1 MFDLPK
7 KMKMRGFTLV
17 ELLVVVAI
25 IGILVTIVLISVN
38 PAKLIF
44 RSRDSKRIQEL
55 KEIQVAIQSYQNDNN
70 KFPSTAATC
79 PVTAPNYCISTRA
92 TPPPEWIDGLTV
104 TYAKTL
110 PRDPSNSAT
119 HYYFYRSDAN
129 GDEYVLAARL
139 EDASNQQLTAVVTD
153 GGVLDTNPAIG
164 VGEFNCTS
172 VYGAGIPCYVVSNP

>member
-70 KFPSTAATC
+70 KFPSTAAQC
-79 PVTAPNYCISTRA
+79 PVTSPYCKSDSGSN
-92 TPPPEWIDGLTV
+92 PWIYGLTT
-104 TYAKTL
+104 TYAKNV
-110 PRDPSNSAT
+110 PKDPTNT
-119 HYYFYRSDAN
+119 GGYYYFYRSDAN

>member
-70 KFPSTAATC
+70 KFPSTAAQC
-79 PVTAPNYCISTRA
+79 PVASRYCKTDSGSK
-92 TPPPEWIDGLTV
+92 PWIYGLT
-104 TYAKTL
+104 TTSAKNE
-110 PRDPSNSAT
+110 PQDPPNTAG
-119 HYYFYRSDAN
+119 YYLF
-129 GDEYVLAARL
+129 
-139 EDASNQQLTAVVTD
+139 
-153 GGVLDTNPAIG
+153 
-164 VGEFNCTS
+164 
-172 VYGAGIPCYVVSNP
+172 